1 MANVV
6 WPLTLPQRPQR
17 DVWQKSQPANV
28 WTFESD
34 EGPAMARPKG
44 EVGQKMSMEFW
55 MRHDQWAIFLNFW
68 RVGVNRGVLP
78 FDYVD
83 PDTGET
89 VEVRFDPSSDTAYT
103 VKAKGAR
110 GRVVTMTW
118 EVLP

>member
-6 WPLTLPQRPQR
+6 WPFILPQRPQR
-17 DVWQKSQPANV
+17 DPWQKQQPSNV
-28 WTFESD
+28 WTFEAD
-34 EGPAMARPKG
+34 EGPAMVRPKG

-55 MRHDQWAIFLNFW
+55 MDTEQWGIFQEFW
-68 RVGVNRGVLP
+68 RAGVNRGALP

-83 PDTGET
+83 PDTGKT
-89 VEVRFDPSSDTAYT
+89 VEVRFDPSADTAYT